1 MYKKL
6 FIATTLMLGGIC
18 SIAQVTPQPSAG
30 DNVVSYSPGEL
41 RIRTPLY
48 VINAGNRTLHILPT
62 YTSGIVSS
70 TPIPEINV
78 RWVQSIRVITA
89 QDAVDQYG
97 ELGRQGAVV
106 VELKDDAFTKMPSHL
121 AERFKEK

>member
-1 MYKKL
+1 MFKKL
-6 FIATTLMLGGIC
+6 SIAATLVLIGFC
-18 SIAQVTPQPSAG
+18 SIAQVTTPPG
-30 DNVVSYSPGEL
+30 RVHMVSNSPTEL

-62 YTSGIVSS
+62 YTSGIIAS
-70 TPIPEINV
+70 TGIPNINN
-78 RWVQSIRVITA
+78 RWVQSIRFITS

-97 ELGRQGAVV
+97 EVGRHGAVI
-106 VELKDDAFTKMPSHL
+106 VELKDDAFTKMPMHV